1 MDEAGFYLLP
11 GVLKTD
17 SPEGLTPMIPA
28 WQTRD
33 HQSVMGA
40 LTSRGRVYVLV
51 RREALGCRSPTA
63 EPSLDSV
70 VLQERG
76 TNPVNFT
83 SLRNDRELRGKYRSG
98 VVEAQYVTD
107 DVRLSV
113 RCGGTG
119 GEILV
124 PSEIGAMRD
133 WNRREFLADVGRS
146 MLVASVGASVAQN
159 LGLTSAL
166 AEEATES
173 LTFGKMEPLV
183 ALMQETPVN
192 QLLPRLVQLIQGG
205 TELRTL
211 VAAGALANAHVCR
224 ARLYR
229 LPRVHGS
236 CSRLGHGTRAA

>member
-1 MDEAGFYLLP
+1 MTFTASVVSHATGSQTKSGRDGQQSFRELKRTLVFVDEAGFYLLP

-33 HQSVMGA
+33 HQSVIGT

-51 RREALGCRSPTA
+51 RREATGCRSPTA

-119 GEILV
+119 GE
-124 PSEIGAMRD
+124 
-133 WNRREFLADVGRS
+133 DV
-146 MLVASVGASVAQN
+146 
-159 LGLTSAL
+159 
-166 AEEATES
+166 
-173 LTFGKMEPLV
+173 
-183 ALMQETPVN
+183 
-192 QLLPRLVQLIQGG
+192 
-205 TELRTL
+205 
-211 VAAGALANAHVCR
+211 
-224 ARLYR
+224 
-229 LPRVHGS
+229 
-236 CSRLGHGTRAA
+236 